1 MEAFRIA
8 VPEAVIDDLHRRLE
22 GAILPEQT
30 PGPDWSEGIPPS
42 VLRSLVERWRALD
55 WRAVEER
62 LNAYAQA
69 VATVDGCRIHLVHVR
84 SAHPER
90 LPVVLTTAPPEL
102 SAGWP
107 SSR

>member
-8 VPEAVIDDLHRRLE
+8 VPEAVIDDLHRRLD

-42 VLRSLVERWRALD
+42 VLRVLVERWRALD

-69 VATVDGCRIHLVHVR
+69 VANAPHQLPGDPVMPAGPDAG
-84 SAHPER
+84 SAAGAAPEVAR
-90 LPVVLTTAPPEL
+90 
-102 SAGWP
+102 
-107 SSR
+107 